1 MAVDWIWERRR
12 REEEY
17 NHQMSQDELQQ
28 PGQVQWTPAPEEK
41 SEIAVQFFTAPYPCQ
56 NGQLDHGEH
65 HALGGIGACS
75 SVHWQPDRATCY
87 WPPPLSG
94 DGGGGSGSGSSGT
107 GEGGYIGER
116 CYYVGEPDVP
126 IGLNLLVGD
135 NDGAGVVLRDAAPQA
150 KRRTQAGHG
159 GDLGRQKKKAR
170 VSDKRNQESMQS
182 GSCSDNESNC
192 SQVNRRKVD
201 RVAGGGNGKVPARR
215 RSATIAQSLYARR
228 RRERINGR
236 LRILQKLVP
245 NGTKV
250 DISTMLEEAVH
261 YVKFLQLQIKV
272 EVQIVCHDQMLSSD
286 ELWMYAP
293 IVYNGMDLGIDLNI
307 SPPR

>member
-1 MAVDWIWERRR
+1 MFPRSKKAPLFSLHCR
-12 REEEY
+12 
-17 NHQMSQDELQQ
+17 MSQDELQQ

-75 SVHWQPDRATCY
+75 SVHWQPDRGTCY

-107 GEGGYIGER
+107 GEGSYIGER

-261 YVKFLQLQIKV
+261 YVKFLQLQIK
-272 EVQIVCHDQMLSSD
+272 MLSSD

>member
-1 MAVDWIWERRR
+1 
-12 REEEY
+12 
-17 NHQMSQDELQQ
+17 MSQDELQQ

-41 SEIAVQFFTAPYPCQ
+41 SEIAQFFTAPYPCQ

-75 SVHWQPDRATCY
+75 SVHWQPDRGTCY

-192 SQVNRRKVD
+192 SQVNHRKVD

-215 RSATIAQSLYARR
+215 RSATIAQSLYAR
-228 RRERINGR
+228 
-236 LRILQKLVP
+236 
-245 NGTKV
+245 V

-261 YVKFLQLQIKV
+261 YVKFLQLQIK
-272 EVQIVCHDQMLSSD
+272 MLSSD